1 MLVRPAWMIRMSFAN
16 CSATLA
22 CPTRRPSPAAT
33 ISVMDTMP
41 QAMPNMVRAVRSLC
55 AESVRR
61 VSRSRS
67 RKVTVVSG
75 AWRYCRTTWSPSL
88 SPVAVSTSAFTPFV
102 IPNVAGTRRRP
113 PSCLASGTSRNVFF
127 SLS

>member
-1 MLVRPAWMIRMSFAN
+1 MSLAN

-55 AESVRR
+55 AESVRS

-67 RKVTVVSG
+67 RKVISIG
-75 AWRYCRTTWSPSL
+75 A
-88 SPVAVSTSAFTPFV
+88 SAQ
-102 IPNVAGTRRRP
+102 
-113 PSCLASGTSRNVFF
+113 S
-127 SLS
+127 